1 MAMVLLLLD
10 QANLSFAIHAESS
23 LALARLGVTRLA
35 VLQERSTVTV
45 LLEGWAF
52 DATSTD
58 RAIEA
63 IGGLPSR
70 VRIFAPVLDASVS
83 TPGTGTIS
91 IRPKGDPG

>member
-10 QANLSFAIHAESS
+10 QADVPFAIRAETS

-35 VLQERSTVTV
+35 VLQDRSTVSV

-52 DATSTD
+52 DAASTD

-63 IGGLPSR
+63 IDGLHSR
-70 VRIFAPVLDASVS
+70 VRVLAPVLDAAVS
-83 TPGTGTIS
+83 TPGTGTIA